1 MTIAVR
7 TDKAVETISVPGGA
21 QHLSTDKFFTQE
33 DVEALAADPQLD
45 IRIFGKPSTRRNR
58 RMGVVVGYAP
68 HGSDLDALRDRVKA
82 AAAKVRVV
90 VRK

>member
-1 MTIAVR
+1 MGASAVILA
-7 TDKAVETISVPGGA
+7 DEASETAPSYEGI
-21 QHLSTDKFFTQE
+21 E
-33 DVEALAADPQLD
+33 EALAADPQLD